1 MNKYYKQG
9 IALLMTAVM
18 LSSVACSNKDG
29 KEESEA
35 ESVAESVSETAET
48 VSAIIT
54 PAGHSDSEGWICPN
68 CGAAGNLGAFC
79 ASCGSPKPASAE
91 TEDTALQTEPSVTE
105 PSVTMMTYETF
116 EDQNGTGSTH
126 SVFGTR
132 SPFTVVDPET
142 GLELQLVGN
151 GSFCYDLGENEVSED
166 QIMANL
172 IASFQS
178 RAINA
183 VEAEGYS
190 NLSQNIPDIA
200 RGIESDLRL
209 ALGIVNVDVAINAC
223 ILNEESQEAYDAATG
238 R

>member
-18 LSSVACSNKDG
+18 LSGVACSNKDD
-29 KEESEA
+29 KEGSEA
-35 ESVAESVSETAET
+35 ESVAESVSET

-68 CGAAGNLGAFC
+68 CGAAGNQGAFC

-91 TEDTALQTEPSVTE
+91 TEDTALQTEPSVT
-105 PSVTMMTYETF
+105 MMTYETF

-126 SVFGTR
+126 SVFGTQ

-166 QIMANL
+166 QIMADL
-172 IASFQS
+172 ITSFQS
-178 RAINA
+178 RAVNA

-190 NLSQNIPDIA
+190 NLIQNIPDIE

-209 ALGIVNVDVAINAC
+209 ALGIVNVDVAINSC

>member
-91 TEDTALQTEPSVTE
+91 TEDTALQTEPSVT
-105 PSVTMMTYETF
+105 MMTYETF

-132 SPFTVVDPET
+132 SPFTVLDPET

-151 GSFCYDLGENEVSED
+151 GSFSYDLGENEVSED
-166 QIMANL
+166 QIMATL
-172 IASFQS
+172 ISSFQS
-178 RAINA
+178 RAVNA

-190 NLSQNIPDIA
+190 NLSQNITDIA

>member
-18 LSSVACSNKDG
+18 LSGVACSNKDV

-91 TEDTALQTEPSVTE
+91 TEDTALQTEPSVT
-105 PSVTMMTYETF
+105 MMTYETF

-126 SVFGTR
+126 SVFGTQ

-151 GSFCYDLGENEVSED
+151 GSFSYDLGENEVSED
-166 QIMANL
+166 LIKANL
-172 IASFQS
+172 ISSFQS
-178 RAINA
+178 RAVNA

-190 NLSQNIPDIA
+190 NLNKNIPDIE

>member
-9 IALLMTAVM
+9 IALLMAAVM
-18 LSSVACSNKDG
+18 LSGVACSNKDV

-91 TEDTALQTEPSVTE
+91 TEDTALQTEPSVT
-105 PSVTMMTYETF
+105 MMTYETF
-116 EDQNGTGSTH
+116 EYQNGTGSTH
-126 SVFGTR
+126 GVFGTQ
-132 SPFTVVDPET
+132 SPFTVLDPET

-166 QIMANL
+166 L
-172 IASFQS
+172 IKTSLITSFQS
-178 RAINA
+178 RAVNA

-190 NLSQNIPDIA
+190 NLNNNIPDIET
-200 RGIESDLRL
+200 GIESDLRL
-209 ALGIVNVDVAINAC
+209 ALGIVNVDVAINSC

>member
-18 LSSVACSNKDG
+18 LSGVACSNKDD

-35 ESVAESVSETAET
+35 ESVVESVSETAET
-48 VSAIIT
+48 VSA
-54 PAGHSDSEGWICPN
+54 
-68 CGAAGNLGAFC
+68 
-79 ASCGSPKPASAE
+79 
-91 TEDTALQTEPSVTE
+91 
-105 PSVTMMTYETF
+105 
-116 EDQNGTGSTH
+116 
-126 SVFGTR
+126 SVFGTP
-132 SPFTVVDPET
+132 SPFTVLDPET

-166 QIMANL
+166 QIMADL
-172 IASFQS
+172 ITSFQS
-178 RAINA
+178 RAVNA

-190 NLSQNIPDIA
+190 NLIQNIPDIE

>member
-9 IALLMTAVM
+9 IALLMAAVM
-18 LSSVACSNKDG
+18 LSGVACSNKDV

-35 ESVAESVSETAET
+35 ESAAESVSETAET
-48 VSAIIT
+48 VSAIVT

-91 TEDTALQTEPSVTE
+91 TEDTALQTEPSVT
-105 PSVTMMTYETF
+105 MMTYETF

-126 SVFGTR
+126 GVFGTQ
-132 SPFTVVDPET
+132 SPFTVLDPET

-151 GSFCYDLGENEVSED
+151 GSFSYDLGENEVSED
-166 QIMANL
+166 LIKANL

-178 RAINA
+178 RAVNA

-190 NLSQNIPDIA
+190 NLNKNIPDIEK
-200 RGIESDLRL
+200 GIESDLRL

>member
-18 LSSVACSNKDG
+18 LSGVACSNKDD

-35 ESVAESVSETAET
+35 ESVVESVSETAET

-68 CGAAGNLGAFC
+68 CGAADNLGFFC
-79 ASCGSPKPASAE
+79 ASCGSPKPTSAE
-91 TEDTALQTEPSVTE
+91 TEDTALQTE

-126 SVFGTR
+126 SVFGTQ
-132 SPFTVVDPET
+132 SPFTVLDPET

-166 QIMANL
+166 LIKANL
-172 IASFQS
+172 ITSFQS
-178 RAINA
+178 RAVNA

-190 NLSQNIPDIA
+190 NLIKNIPDIEK
-200 RGIESDLRL
+200 GIESDLRL
-209 ALGIVNVDVAINAC
+209 ALGIVNVDVAINSC

>member
-18 LSSVACSNKDG
+18 LSGVACSNKDD

-35 ESVAESVSETAET
+35 ESVVESVSETAET
-48 VSAIIT
+48 ASAIIT

-68 CGAAGNLGAFC
+68 CGAAGNIGAFC

-91 TEDTALQTEPSVTE
+91 TEDTALQTEPSVT
-105 PSVTMMTYETF
+105 MMTYETF
-116 EDQNGTGSTH
+116 EDQNCTGSTH
-126 SVFGTR
+126 SVFGTQ
-132 SPFTVVDPET
+132 SPFTVLDPET

-178 RAINA
+178 RAVNA
-183 VEAEGYS
+183 VEAEGNS
-190 NLSQNIPDIA
+190 NLIQNIPDIE

-209 ALGIVNVDVAINAC
+209 ALGIVNVDVAINSC

>member
-18 LSSVACSNKDG
+18 LSGVACSNKDV

-54 PAGHSDSEGWICPN
+54 PAGHSDTEGWICPN
-68 CGAAGNLGAFC
+68 CGVAGNLGAFC

-91 TEDTALQTEPSVTE
+91 TEDTALQTEPSVT
-105 PSVTMMTYETF
+105 MMTYETF

-126 SVFGTR
+126 SVFGTP
-132 SPFTVVDPET
+132 SPFTVLDPET

-166 QIMANL
+166 LIMANL
-172 IASFQS
+172 ISSFQS
-178 RAINA
+178 RAVNA

-190 NLSQNIPDIA
+190 NLNKNIPDIE

-223 ILNEESQEAYDAATG
+223 ILNEESQETYDAATG

>member
-18 LSSVACSNKDG
+18 LSSVACSNKDD
-29 KEESEA
+29 KEESEV

-79 ASCGSPKPASAE
+79 ASCGSPKPESAE
-91 TEDTALQTEPSVTE
+91 TEDTALQTE

-126 SVFGTR
+126 SVFGTQ

-166 QIMANL
+166 QIMADL
-172 IASFQS
+172 ITSFQS
-178 RAINA
+178 RAVNA

-190 NLSQNIPDIA
+190 NLIQNIPDIE
-200 RGIESDLRL
+200 RGIESDGRL
-209 ALGIVNVDVAINAC
+209 ALGIGNVDVAINAC
-223 ILNEESQEAYDAATG
+223 ILNEERQEAYDAATG

>member
-18 LSSVACSNKDG
+18 LSGVACSNKDD

-35 ESVAESVSETAET
+35 ESVAVSVSET

-91 TEDTALQTEPSVTE
+91 TEDTALQTEPSVT
-105 PSVTMMTYETF
+105 MMTYETF

-126 SVFGTR
+126 SVFGTP
-132 SPFTVVDPET
+132 SPFTVLDPET

-172 IASFQS
+172 ITSFQS
-178 RAINA
+178 RAVNA

-190 NLSQNIPDIA
+190 NLNQNIPDIE

>member
-18 LSSVACSNKDG
+18 LSGVACSNKDD

-68 CGAAGNLGAFC
+68 CGAAGNLGFFC
-79 ASCGSPKPASAE
+79 ASCGSPKPTSAE
-91 TEDTALQTEPSVTE
+91 TEDTALQTEPSVT
-105 PSVTMMTYETF
+105 MMTYETF
-116 EDQNGTGSTH
+116 EDLNGTGSTH
-126 SVFGTR
+126 SVFGTQ
-132 SPFTVVDPET
+132 SPFTVLDPET

-166 QIMANL
+166 LIKANL
-172 IASFQS
+172 ITSFQI
-178 RAINA
+178 RAVNA

-190 NLSQNIPDIA
+190 NLIKNIPDIEK
-200 RGIESDLRL
+200 GIESDLRL
-209 ALGIVNVDVAINAC
+209 ALGIVNVDVAINSC

>member
-18 LSSVACSNKDG
+18 LSGVACSNKDD

-35 ESVAESVSETAET
+35 ESVVESVSETAET

-79 ASCGSPKPASAE
+79 ASCGSSKPASAE
-91 TEDTALQTEPSVTE
+91 TEDTALQTE

-172 IASFQS
+172 LTSFQI
-178 RAINA
+178 RAVNA

-190 NLSQNIPDIA
+190 NLSQNIPDIE

-223 ILNEESQEAYDAATG
+223 ILNEESQEAYDAAT
-238 R
+238 RR

>member
-18 LSSVACSNKDG
+18 LSGVACSNKDD

-35 ESVAESVSETAET
+35 ESVVESVSETAET

-79 ASCGSPKPASAE
+79 ASCGSSKPASAE
-91 TEDTALQTEPSVTE
+91 TEDTALQTE

-172 IASFQS
+172 LTSFQI
-178 RAINA
+178 RAVNA

-190 NLSQNIPDIA
+190 NLSQNIPDIE

>member
-1 MNKYYKQG
+1 MNKYCKQG

-18 LSSVACSNKDG
+18 LSGVACSNKDV

-91 TEDTALQTEPSVTE
+91 TEDTALQTEPSVT
-105 PSVTMMTYETF
+105 MMTYETF

-126 SVFGTR
+126 SVFGTP
-132 SPFTVVDPET
+132 SPFTVLDPET

-166 QIMANL
+166 LIMANL

-178 RAINA
+178 RAVNA

-190 NLSQNIPDIA
+190 NLNKNIPDIE

>member
-18 LSSVACSNKDG
+18 LSGVACSNKDD

-54 PAGHSDSEGWICPN
+54 PAGYSDSEGWICPN
-68 CGAAGNLGAFC
+68 CGAAGNQGAFC

-91 TEDTALQTEPSVTE
+91 TEDTALQTEPSVT
-105 PSVTMMTYETF
+105 MMTYETF

-126 SVFGTR
+126 SVFGTQ

-172 IASFQS
+172 ITSFQS
-178 RAINA
+178 RAVNA

-190 NLSQNIPDIA
+190 NLIQNIPDIE

-209 ALGIVNVDVAINAC
+209 ALGIVNVDVAINSC

>member
-18 LSSVACSNKDG
+18 LSGVACSNKDG

-35 ESVAESVSETAET
+35 ESVAESVSETAEN

-91 TEDTALQTEPSVTE
+91 TEDTALQTEPSVT
-105 PSVTMMTYETF
+105 MMTYETF

-132 SPFTVVDPET
+132 SPFTVLDPET

-151 GSFCYDLGENEVSED
+151 GSFSYDLGENEVSED

-172 IASFQS
+172 ITSFQS
-178 RAINA
+178 RAVNA

>member
-18 LSSVACSNKDG
+18 LSGVACSNKDD

-91 TEDTALQTEPSVTE
+91 TEDTALQTEPSVT
-105 PSVTMMTYETF
+105 MMTYETF

-126 SVFGTR
+126 SVFGTP

-166 QIMANL
+166 LIKTNL
-172 IASFQS
+172 ISSFQS
-178 RAINA
+178 RAVNA

-190 NLSQNIPDIA
+190 NLSQNIPDIE

-209 ALGIVNVDVAINAC
+209 ALGIVNVDVAINSC

>member
-18 LSSVACSNKDG
+18 LSGVACSNKDD

-35 ESVAESVSETAET
+35 ESVAVSVSETAET

-91 TEDTALQTEPSVTE
+91 TEDTALQTE

-172 IASFQS
+172 LMRSKQKVTQTLAKTSLISKE
-178 RAINA
+178 
-183 VEAEGYS
+183 V
-190 NLSQNIPDIA
+190 
-200 RGIESDLRL
+200 LR
-209 ALGIVNVDVAINAC
+209 V
-223 ILNEESQEAYDAATG
+223 T
-238 R
+238 

>member
-18 LSSVACSNKDG
+18 LSGVACSNKDV

-35 ESVAESVSETAET
+35 ESAAESVSETAET
-48 VSAIIT
+48 VSPIIT

-68 CGAAGNLGAFC
+68 CGVAGNLGAFC

-91 TEDTALQTEPSVTE
+91 TEATALQTE

-126 SVFGTR
+126 SVFGTP
-132 SPFTVVDPET
+132 SPFTVLDPET

-166 QIMANL
+166 LIMTNL
-172 IASFQS
+172 ITSFQS
-178 RAINA
+178 RAVNA

-190 NLSQNIPDIA
+190 NLNKNIPDIEK
-200 RGIESDLRL
+200 GIESDLRL

>member
-1 MNKYYKQG
+1 
-9 IALLMTAVM
+9 MTAVM
-18 LSSVACSNKDG
+18 LSGVACSNKDD

-35 ESVAESVSETAET
+35 ESVAVSVSETAET

-91 TEDTALQTEPSVTE
+91 TEDTALQAE

-116 EDQNGTGSTH
+116 EDQNGTGSTLRN
-126 SVFGTR
+126 FGTR
-132 SPFTVVDPET
+132 SPFTVLDPET

-151 GSFCYDLGENEVSED
+151 GSFCYDLGENQVSED

-172 IASFQS
+172 LTSFQI
-178 RAINA
+178 RAVNA

-190 NLSQNIPDIA
+190 NLNKNIPDIE

>member
-18 LSSVACSNKDG
+18 LSGVACSNKDV

-68 CGAAGNLGAFC
+68 CGVAGNLGAFC

-91 TEDTALQTEPSVTE
+91 TEDTALQTEPSVT
-105 PSVTMMTYETF
+105 MMTYETF

-126 SVFGTR
+126 SVFGTP
-132 SPFTVVDPET
+132 SPFTVLDPET

-166 QIMANL
+166 LIMTNL
-172 IASFQS
+172 ITSFQS
-178 RAINA
+178 RAVNA

-190 NLSQNIPDIA
+190 NLIQNIPDIE

>member
-18 LSSVACSNKDG
+18 LSGVACSNKDD

-35 ESVAESVSETAET
+35 ESVVESVSETAET

-91 TEDTALQTEPSVTE
+91 TEDTALQTE

-172 IASFQS
+172 LTSFQI
-178 RAINA
+178 RAVNA

-190 NLSQNIPDIA
+190 NLSQNIPDIE

>member
-18 LSSVACSNKDG
+18 LSGVACSNKDD
-29 KEESEA
+29 KEESET

-91 TEDTALQTEPSVTE
+91 TEDTALQTEPSVT
-105 PSVTMMTYETF
+105 MMTYETF

-132 SPFTVVDPET
+132 SPFTVLDPET

-166 QIMANL
+166 QIMADL
-172 IASFQS
+172 ITSFQS
-178 RAINA
+178 RAVNA

-190 NLSQNIPDIA
+190 NLIQNIPDIE

>member
-18 LSSVACSNKDG
+18 LSGVACSNKDD

-91 TEDTALQTEPSVTE
+91 TEDTALQTEPSVT
-105 PSVTMMTYETF
+105 MMTYETF

-172 IASFQS
+172 LTSFQS
-178 RAINA
+178 RAVNA

-190 NLSQNIPDIA
+190 NLSQNIPDIE

>member
-18 LSSVACSNKDG
+18 LSGVACSNKDD
-29 KEESEA
+29 KEGSET
-35 ESVAESVSETAET
+35 ESVAESVSET

-68 CGAAGNLGAFC
+68 CGAAGNQGAFC

-91 TEDTALQTEPSVTE
+91 TEDTALQTEPSVT
-105 PSVTMMTYETF
+105 MMTYETF

-126 SVFGTR
+126 SVFGTQ

-172 IASFQS
+172 ITSFQS
-178 RAINA
+178 RAVNA

-190 NLSQNIPDIA
+190 NLNQNIPDIE

>member
-18 LSSVACSNKDG
+18 LSGVACSNKDD

-68 CGAAGNLGAFC
+68 CGAAGNQGAFC

-91 TEDTALQTEPSVTE
+91 TEDTALQT
-105 PSVTMMTYETF
+105 
-116 EDQNGTGSTH
+116 DQ
-126 SVFGTR
+126 

-172 IASFQS
+172 ITSFQS
-178 RAINA
+178 RAVNA

-190 NLSQNIPDIA
+190 NLNQNIPDIE

>member
-18 LSSVACSNKDG
+18 LSGVACSNKDD

-35 ESVAESVSETAET
+35 ESVAVSVSETAET

-91 TEDTALQTEPSVTE
+91 TEDTALQTE

-172 IASFQS
+172 ITSFQS
-178 RAINA
+178 RAVNA

-190 NLSQNIPDIA
+190 NLSQNIPDIE

>member
-1 MNKYYKQG
+1 MNKYCKQG

-18 LSSVACSNKDG
+18 LSGVACSNKDV

-35 ESVAESVSETAET
+35 ESAAESVSETAET
-48 VSAIIT
+48 VSAIVT
-54 PAGHSDSEGWICPN
+54 PAGHSDSESWICPN
-68 CGAAGNLGAFC
+68 CGTADNLGFFC
-79 ASCGSPKPASAE
+79 ASCGSPKPTSAE
-91 TEDTALQTEPSVTE
+91 TEDTALQTE

-166 QIMANL
+166 QIMATL
-172 IASFQS
+172 ITSFQS
-178 RAINA
+178 RAVNA

-190 NLSQNIPDIA
+190 NLNQNIPDIE

>member
-18 LSSVACSNKDG
+18 LSGVACSNKDD

-35 ESVAESVSETAET
+35 ESVVESVSETAET

-91 TEDTALQTEPSVTE
+91 TEDTALQTEPSVT
-105 PSVTMMTYETF
+105 MMTYETF
-116 EDQNGTGSTH
+116 EDQNGTGSTL
-126 SVFGTR
+126 SVFGTQ
-132 SPFTVVDPET
+132 SPFTVLDPET

-172 IASFQS
+172 ITSFQS
-178 RAINA
+178 RAVNA

-190 NLSQNIPDIA
+190 NLSQNIPDIE

-209 ALGIVNVDVAINAC
+209 ALGIVNVDVAINSC

>member
-18 LSSVACSNKDG
+18 LSGVACSNKDD

-35 ESVAESVSETAET
+35 ESVAVSVSETAET

-91 TEDTALQTEPSVTE
+91 TEDTALQTEPSVT
-105 PSVTMMTYETF
+105 MMTYETF

-126 SVFGTR
+126 SVFGTQ
-132 SPFTVVDPET
+132 SPFTVLDPET

-166 QIMANL
+166 QILDNL
-172 IASFQS
+172 MTSFQI
-178 RAINA
+178 RAVNA

-190 NLSQNIPDIA
+190 NLNKNIPDIE

>member
-18 LSSVACSNKDG
+18 LSGVACSNKDD

-35 ESVAESVSETAET
+35 ESVVVSVSETAET

-68 CGAAGNLGAFC
+68 FGAAGNQGAFC
-79 ASCGSPKPASAE
+79 DSCGSPKPASAE
-91 TEDTALQTEPSVTE
+91 TEDTALQTE

-126 SVFGTR
+126 SVFGTQ

-172 IASFQS
+172 ITSFQS
-178 RAINA
+178 RAVNA

-190 NLSQNIPDIA
+190 NLNQNIPDIE

>member
-18 LSSVACSNKDG
+18 LSGVACSNKDD

-68 CGAAGNLGAFC
+68 CGVAGNLGAFC

-91 TEDTALQTEPSVTE
+91 TEETALQTE

-126 SVFGTR
+126 SVFGTQ
-132 SPFTVVDPET
+132 SPFTVLDPET

-172 IASFQS
+172 ITSFQS
-178 RAINA
+178 RAVNA

-190 NLSQNIPDIA
+190 NLNQNIPDIE

>member
-18 LSSVACSNKDG
+18 LSGVACSNKDD

-35 ESVAESVSETAET
+35 ESVAVSVSETAET

-91 TEDTALQTEPSVTE
+91 TEDTALQTE

-172 IASFQS
+172 LTSFQI
-178 RAINA
+178 RAVNA

-190 NLSQNIPDIA
+190 NLSQNIPDIE

>member
-18 LSSVACSNKDG
+18 LSGVACSNKDD

-91 TEDTALQTEPSVTE
+91 TEDTALQTEPSVT
-105 PSVTMMTYETF
+105 MMTYETF

-172 IASFQS
+172 ITSFQS
-178 RAINA
+178 RAVNA

-190 NLSQNIPDIA
+190 NLSQNIPDIE

>member
-91 TEDTALQTEPSVTE
+91 TEDTALQTEPSVT
-105 PSVTMMTYETF
+105 MMTYETF

-126 SVFGTR
+126 SVFGTQ
-132 SPFTVVDPET
+132 SPFTVLDPET

-151 GSFCYDLGENEVSED
+151 GSFSYDLGENEVSED

-172 IASFQS
+172 ITSFQS
-178 RAINA
+178 RAVNA

-190 NLSQNIPDIA
+190 NLSQNITDIA

>member
-18 LSSVACSNKDG
+18 LSGVACSNKDD

-35 ESVAESVSETAET
+35 ESVAVSVSETAET

-91 TEDTALQTEPSVTE
+91 TEDTALQTE

-172 IASFQS
+172 ITSFQS
-178 RAINA
+178 RAVNA

-190 NLSQNIPDIA
+190 NLNQNIPDIE

>member
-9 IALLMTAVM
+9 IALLMAAVM
-18 LSSVACSNKDG
+18 LSGVACSNKDV

-91 TEDTALQTEPSVTE
+91 TEDTALQTEPSVT
-105 PSVTMMTYETF
+105 MMTYETF

-126 SVFGTR
+126 GVFGTQ
-132 SPFTVVDPET
+132 SPFTVLDPET

-151 GSFCYDLGENEVSED
+151 GSFSYDLGENEVSED
-166 QIMANL
+166 LIKANL

-178 RAINA
+178 RAVNA

-190 NLSQNIPDIA
+190 NLNKNIPDIEK
-200 RGIESDLRL
+200 GIESDLRL

>member
-18 LSSVACSNKDG
+18 LSGVACSNKDD

-35 ESVAESVSETAET
+35 ESVVESVSETAET

-68 CGAAGNLGAFC
+68 CGAAGNQGAFC

-91 TEDTALQTEPSVTE
+91 TEDTALQTE

-172 IASFQS
+172 ITSFQS
-178 RAINA
+178 RAVNA

-190 NLSQNIPDIA
+190 NLNQNIPDIE

>member
-18 LSSVACSNKDG
+18 LSGVACSNKDD

-91 TEDTALQTEPSVTE
+91 TEDTALQTEPSVT
-105 PSVTMMTYETF
+105 MMTYETF

-172 IASFQS
+172 LTSFQI
-178 RAINA
+178 RAVNA

-190 NLSQNIPDIA
+190 NLSQNIPDIE